1 MLLHL
6 TLAVEYNLLSP
17 CDSMFVQC
25 LNFFLVFFMFVP
37 LGAVGPGATQ
47 GIVNLNSGT
56 DVEAGDE
63 FIFFSLPLKQR
74 PILAISVGAHVV

>member
-47 GIVNLNSGT
+47 GIV
-56 DVEAGDE
+56 E
-63 FIFFSLPLKQR
+63 FEQW
-74 PILAISVGAHVV
+74 H